1 MITIDKRNQELHRQ
15 RPSSTGRRLRLPY
28 PNADDDS
35 LMGINDKDSD
45 DETVDES
52 AQVGMELVQDEPRM
66 LRDNGMLR
74 HSLATLKGEQD
85 FKIFYRALIPRICPL
100 SLFEGFFSLFA
111 PSTMDVHA
119 CRPKGLQ

>member
-1 MITIDKRNQELHRQ
+1 MITLDKRNQELHKQ
-15 RPSSTGRRLRLPY
+15 RPRSTGRGLRLPY

-35 LMGINDKDSD
+35 LMGIDDKDSD

-52 AQVGMELVQDEPRM
+52 AQAGMELVQDEPRM

-85 FKIFYRALIPRICPL
+85 FIFFTEPSYPKNLPFVGI
-100 SLFEGFFSLFA
+100 FSLYVA
-111 PSTMDVHA
+111 LNKA
-119 CRPKGLQ
+119 GLFG